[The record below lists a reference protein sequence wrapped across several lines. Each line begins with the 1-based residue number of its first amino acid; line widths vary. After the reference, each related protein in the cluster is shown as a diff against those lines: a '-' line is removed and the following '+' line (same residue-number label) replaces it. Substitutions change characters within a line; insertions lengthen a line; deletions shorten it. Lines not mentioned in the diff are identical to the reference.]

1 MSSRPASS
9 ESRDPWPRRHLLIGA
24 AWFVLG
30 LVVTLGSIRAAG
42 PGGSYLIAW
51 GALVGGLIEI
61 SLGLWQLFSSRS
73 R

>member
-1 MSSRPASS
+1 MSSPPATS

-30 LVVTLGSIRAAG
+30 LVVTVGSIRAVG

-51 GALVGGLIEI
+51 GALGGGLFEV
-61 SLGLWQLFSSRS
+61 SLGVWQLFTSRS